1 MEQSA
6 YQVDKKD
13 TVATALVQLFTGEV
27 GIRGAAANIITA
39 LTEIPKGHKIAL
51 LDIKSGEAVIKYGV
65 VIGVAIT
72 DIKKGSW
79 VHLHN
84 IRSTYDS
91 RSAHL
96 DVNTG
101 VPTDIQYE

>member
-13 TVATALVQLFTGEV
+13 TVATALVQIFIGEV
-27 GIRGAAANIITA
+27 NLRGAKSNVITA

-51 LDIKSGEAVIKYGV
+51 SNIKPGEAIIKYGV
-65 VIGVAIT
+65 AIGVAVVE
-72 DIKKGSW
+72 IKKGSW

-84 IRSTYDS
+84 MKSAYDS
-91 RSAHL
+91 RSSHL

-101 VPTDIQYE
+101 VPMDIQYE